1 MSILYINVYTVTAVP
16 PTKGADAVLSVGRL
30 LLRVCEEYTQEST
43 RLASLYEV
51 YYFTPFTASQII
63 VTQRYCLSHL
73 SLIPSHFSLSA
84 HTDSDRP

>member
-16 PTKGADAVLSVGRL
+16 PTQEDAVLSVGRL
-30 LLRVCEEYTQEST
+30 LLPVCEEYTQEST